1 MIIAYAWLGSLAGMA
16 SLLGFAKVSAVKSA
30 FLKRKVCHF
39 GPPPRSRSEGFVCA
53 LAFWMQL
60 VPPGGCDRCSTVC
73 CDVDSA
79 GTFCALDTEHAP
91 FTNTISCNKVQ
102 TTAYASF
109 TRLCIAGCGTVMI
122 LCWPLFPV
130 RSLVNL
136 AAASIPFLGTAQ
148 FVLVGS
154 GILKDPAFLKGIGHE
169 PGQERLLLRGPV
181 QYGVC
186 ATVLTMAAF
195 RRPLSVIPICILC
208 AGDAAAAVWGYHK
221 GRNKLQWNKGKV

>member
-1 MIIAYAWLGSLAGMA
+1 
-16 SLLGFAKVSAVKSA
+16 
-30 FLKRKVCHF
+30 
-39 GPPPRSRSEGFVCA
+39 
-53 LAFWMQL
+53 
-60 VPPGGCDRCSTVC
+60 
-73 CDVDSA
+73 
-79 GTFCALDTEHAP
+79 
-91 FTNTISCNKVQ
+91 
-102 TTAYASF
+102 
-109 TRLCIAGCGTVMI
+109 MI